1 MAYLQYNPNP
11 EGNLVGDCVIRAI
24 TVGTGKTWDEVF
36 EELSSIAH
44 ELKDMP
50 SSNYVW
56 ATYLK
61 RLGFHRYIIPDT
73 CPDCYTVRDFV
84 YDHPYGTYILGTG
97 THAVAVHDGDWYDAW
112 NSGNEVP
119 IYYFERS

>member
-1 MAYLQYNPNP
+1 MMYIPYNPNP
-11 EGNLVGDCVIRAI
+11 AGNLVGDCVIRAI
-24 TVGTGKTWDEVF
+24 AKGTGKTWDEVSD
-36 EELSSIAH
+36 ELHEVAY
-44 ELKDMP
+44 ELKDMS

-73 CPDCYTVRDFV
+73 CPDCYTVKDFA
-84 YDHPYGTYILGTG
+84 YDHPYGTFILGTG
-97 THAVAVHDGDWYDAW
+97 THAVCVQDGNIFDAW
-112 NSGNEVP
+112 NSSNEVP

>member
-1 MAYLQYNPNP
+1 MGYIFYNPNP

-24 TVGTGKTWDEVF
+24 CRATGKTWDIVHDELHEV
-36 EELSSIAH
+36 AH

-73 CPDCYTVRDFV
+73 CPDCYTIRDFAEE
-84 YDHPYGTYILGTG
+84 HPRGIYVLGTG
-97 THAVAVHDGDWYDAW
+97 THVVTVVDGNYYDSW
-112 NSGNEVP
+112 NSGDEVP
-119 IYYFERS
+119 IFYFQRR

>member
-1 MAYLQYNPNP
+1 MGYIFYNPNP
-11 EGNLVGDCVIRAI
+11 AGNLVGDCVIRAI
-24 TVGTGKTWDEVF
+24 AKATDKTWDDVCDELHEV
-36 EELSSIAH
+36 AY

-73 CPDCYTVRDFV
+73 CPDCYTVRDFMQ
-84 YDHPYGTYILGTG
+84 DNPFGTFILGTG
-97 THAVAVHDGDWYDAW
+97 THAICVQDGNVYDAW
-112 NSGNEVP
+112 NSSNEVP
-119 IYYFERS
+119 IYYFERR